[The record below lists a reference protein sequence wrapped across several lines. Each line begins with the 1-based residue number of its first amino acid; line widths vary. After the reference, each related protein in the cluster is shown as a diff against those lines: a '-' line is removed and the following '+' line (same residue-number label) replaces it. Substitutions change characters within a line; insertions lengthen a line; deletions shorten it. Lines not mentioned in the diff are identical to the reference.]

1 MSKGVVEGRST
12 ATGLQKHVA
21 DYVERNDMEVP
32 AHIRCL
38 DLVCE
43 VGELT
48 KELLERTEYGRKT
61 FRKSRNWADEFGD
74 VVFALFCLAN
84 STEVDVEEALLAAV
98 DKYSKRVKSTGSAS
112 ST

>member
-1 MSKGVVEGRST
+1 MSKRVVKGRST

-21 DYVERNDMEVP
+21 DYVERNHMEVA

-48 KELLERTEYGRKT
+48 KELLERTEYGHKT
-61 FRKSRNWADEFGD
+61 FRKSRNWAEEFGD
-74 VVFALFCLAN
+74 IGIALFCLAN
-84 STEVDVEEALLAAV
+84 STEVDVEEALLAAL
-98 DKYSKRVKSTGSAS
+98 DKYSERVKLTGSAS
-112 ST
+112 SK